1 MEDAAAGVW
10 TLSDE
15 IYERI
20 IYGDGKD
27 NEHLSMGAVEG
38 MKERCVVIN
47 GFSKSHAMTGYR
59 IGYMAGPGPLAKAV
73 TTIQGQITSCASS
86 VGQWAALAALSV
98 PDEVISENVRVLQ
111 LKRDLMLGRVKQ
123 MAPRL
128 LLPSIPPQ
136 GAFYV
141 LTDVRWTFG
150 KQAPNGSVI
159 QDAVDFCT
167 YLLKEHKVAL
177 VPGEGFGYPNG
188 VRISYAASTEVIE
201 SAMDRLDKFVAS
213 LR

>member
-1 MEDAAAGVW
+1 
-10 TLSDE
+10 
-15 IYERI
+15 
-20 IYGDGKD
+20 
-27 NEHLSMGAVEG
+27 

-59 IGYMAGPGPLAKAV
+59 IGYMVGPDPLVKAV

-86 VGQWAALAALSV
+86 VGQYSALAALSV
-98 PDEVISENVRVLQ
+98 PDEVINKNIGVLQ
-111 LKRDLMLGRVKQ
+111 LKRDFVLGRIGQ
-123 MAPRL
+123 MAPHL

-141 LTDVRWTFG
+141 LPDIRWTFG
-150 KQAPNGSVI
+150 RQTPNGSVI
-159 QDAVDFCT
+159 GDATDFCKC
-167 YLLKEHKVAL
+167 LLKECNVAL

-188 VRISYAASTEVIE
+188 VRISYATSMETIE

-213 LR
+213 LQ